1 MERTMKINLEKL
13 VHDVR
18 NPLNSISVNAELV
31 KVLIDQPDSSAQV
44 KKALDTILLECRKCN
59 EVLNSSQQYFS
70 E

>member
-1 MERTMKINLEKL
+1 MKTNLEKL

-31 KVLIDQPDSSAQV
+31 KVLVSQPGSTEQV
-44 KKALDTILLECRKCN
+44 RKALDTILQECRKCN
-59 EVLNSSQQYFS
+59 DILSSSQQYFT